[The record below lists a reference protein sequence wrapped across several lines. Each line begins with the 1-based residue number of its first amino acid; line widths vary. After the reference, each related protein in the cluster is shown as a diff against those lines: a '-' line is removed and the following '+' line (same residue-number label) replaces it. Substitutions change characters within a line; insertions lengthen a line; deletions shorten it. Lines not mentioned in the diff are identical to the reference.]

1 MIWEPCVY
9 VMLLGWCVDMQE
21 VEIRF
26 NAEISDNDGVREFNC
41 AVEYPASLEQF
52 LPQELLQDNISPEV
66 IIRAFSSG
74 NGSFSTN
81 SLEQAEVTEIQIREK
96 LQSAYEEY
104 IEWEQRLD
112 NWDGTRVYGLLKRK
126 KKSVWS
132 IRGND

>member
-1 MIWEPCVY
+1 
-9 VMLLGWCVDMQE
+9 MQE

-74 NGSFSTN
+74 NGSFSAN

>member
-1 MIWEPCVY
+1 
-9 VMLLGWCVDMQE
+9 MQE

-26 NAEISDNDGVREFNC
+26 NAEISDNDGVMEFSC
-41 AVEYPASLEQF
+41 SVEYPVSLEQF
-52 LPQELLQDNISPEV
+52 LPEELREENASSEV
-66 IIRAFSSG
+66 TIRAFSSG

-81 SLEQAEVTEIQIREK
+81 SLEQAEVTEVQIREK

-104 IEWEQRLD
+104 LEWEQRLD
-112 NWDGTRVYGLLKRK
+112 NRDGTRVYGLLKRK

>member
-1 MIWEPCVY
+1 MCIRDVVGMVCRY
-9 VMLLGWCVDMQE
+9 AGSRN
-21 VEIRF
+21 RF

>member
-1 MIWEPCVY
+1 
-9 VMLLGWCVDMQE
+9 MLLGWCVDMQE

-41 AVEYPASLEQF
+41 AVEYPASLEQL
-52 LPQELLQDNISPEV
+52 LPQELLEDNISSEV
-66 IIRAFSSG
+66 TIRAFSSG